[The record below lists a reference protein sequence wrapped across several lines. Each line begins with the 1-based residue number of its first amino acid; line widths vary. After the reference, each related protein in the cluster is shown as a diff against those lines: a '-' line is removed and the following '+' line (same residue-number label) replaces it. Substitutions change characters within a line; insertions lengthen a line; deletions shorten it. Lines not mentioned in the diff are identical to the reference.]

1 MNLHLL
7 TIFFISIW
15 FLCISIIFM
24 NLIHI
29 FVILIM
35 YTVYFLSLVN
45 FCEYKIAALFYSSQE
60 LTI

>member
-1 MNLHLL
+1 
-7 TIFFISIW
+7 
-15 FLCISIIFM
+15 M

-29 FVILIM
+29 FIM
-35 YTVYFLSLVN
+35 YNVYFLSLVN